1 MGFISGLKG
10 VFKQPVY
17 AFIIIS
23 FIVIWILLLI
33 REYLAI
39 TELITLF
46 VIIFGGGLILFNII
60 LFIISFVKP
69 INKMGKLLVIISFII
84 AIIIA
89 IIFTEEIFLPT
100 FQVFF
105 LISLNVNLFFTA
117 FFAFKLCMDSSTKVD
132 DYLYSKEKSRK
143 VFIGIEFILFG
154 FLNWWFLRATWLFFK
169 NNFDLLAQ
177 FAANIFRIILWVDI
191 ILIVIVII
199 RFIII
204 KKLASYIT
212 LFFLLTF
219 FYILYLIF
227 DFLYGVFFSHES
239 GDPFYISL
247 SFLIDLLLFLYIVG
261 IVYDR
266 SDYLQ
271 KKLKIFKIDTIV
283 LFLILMKLY
292 VQFSK
297 IVPRPGL
304 DAILIIQELAVLI
317 FFMIFT
323 LLFGIH
329 SIFAHKQQ
337 LQNKK

>member
-17 AFIIIS
+17 LFIIIS
-23 FIVIWILLLI
+23 FIAIWILILI
-33 REYLAI
+33 REYLVI
-39 TELITLF
+39 TELISLF
-46 VIIFGGGLILFNII
+46 TIIFGGGLILFNIM
-60 LFIISFVKP
+60 LFIISFFKP

-143 VFIGIEFILFG
+143 ILRVIEFIVFG
-154 FLNWWFLRATWLFFK
+154 FLNWWFLRATWLLFR

-177 FAANIFRIILWVDI
+177 FTALIFRIILWVDI
-191 ILIVIVII
+191 ILIVVVII
-199 RFIII
+199 RLIFT
-204 KKLASYIT
+204 KKLAAYIT
-212 LFFLLTF
+212 MFFLLTF
-219 FYILYLIF
+219 FYVLYLIF
-227 DFLYGVFFSHES
+227 DFLYGVFFSLES

-247 SFLIDLLLFLYIVG
+247 SFMIDLVLFLYIIG
-261 IVYDR
+261 IIYDR
-266 SDYLQ
+266 TAYLQ
-271 KKLKIFKIDTIV
+271 KRLKIFNIDTIA

-297 IVPRPGL
+297 IVSRPGL
-304 DAILIIQELAVLI
+304 EAIYILQELAVLI
-317 FFMIFT
+317 FFMLFT
-323 LLFGIH
+323 LIFGIH
-329 SIFAHKQQ
+329 SIFAHKPGK
-337 LQNKK
+337 NK